1 MRKKLVSMMLCATM
15 VLSMALTG
23 CGSSQEKD
31 TAATGDVAATE
42 TGATNETGTDA
53 EVEFTWMHHMTEDGK
68 RQWVEWCAKTY
79 MEKHP
84 NVTINVE
91 MVSQSDYDQMLKTKI
106 AADDAP
112 MIFDMER
119 TSLAQYKDAGHLA
132 DINDVAAGLTDYD
145 ESTLLEGQFNDTQYG
160 IPVDMNGYG
169 VFYNKD
175 VFEEN
180 NIEIPKTLSE
190 LKAVCETL
198 QEKGITPFGAPF
210 SESWCTIQYISVP
223 NYIISISKDKN
234 WFVDKMNLSSSFADD
249 AGFKEAM
256 QILKDFAPYY
266 GDDPF
271 ATTWNDTLSGLAT
284 GEVAMTVNGSY
295 TIAGVTSI
303 NPDAR
308 IGAFAFPTSE
318 DPSGAVVVMKP
329 GSSFCVYN
337 SSDADK
343 VAAAKGFLSFLTSE
357 EAAAQFVELTSGI
370 TAHRVDTKTVEGIDD
385 INAYTGDSV
394 YVNAAVTEFSME
406 YLVAEYEQIVSYLMG
421 GIADTDEL
429 AKKLDEAFAT
439 IE

>member
-145 ESTLLEGQFNDTQYG
+145 EATLLEGQFNDTQYG

-180 NIEIPKTLSE
+180 K
-190 LKAVCETL
+190 
-198 QEKGITPFGAPF
+198 
-210 SESWCTIQYISVP
+210 
-223 NYIISISKDKN
+223 
-234 WFVDKMNLSSSFADD
+234 
-249 AGFKEAM
+249 
-256 QILKDFAPYY
+256 
-266 GDDPF
+266 
-271 ATTWNDTLSGLAT
+271 
-284 GEVAMTVNGSY
+284 
-295 TIAGVTSI
+295 
-303 NPDAR
+303 
-308 IGAFAFPTSE
+308 
-318 DPSGAVVVMKP
+318 
-329 GSSFCVYN
+329 
-337 SSDADK
+337 
-343 VAAAKGFLSFLTSE
+343 
-357 EAAAQFVELTSGI
+357 
-370 TAHRVDTKTVEGIDD
+370 
-385 INAYTGDSV
+385 
-394 YVNAAVTEFSME
+394 
-406 YLVAEYEQIVSYLMG
+406 
-421 GIADTDEL
+421 
-429 AKKLDEAFAT
+429 
-439 IE
+439 

>member
-145 ESTLLEGQFNDTQYG
+145 EATLLEGQFNDTQYG

-343 VAAAKGFLSFLTSE
+343 VL
-357 EAAAQFVELTSGI
+357 QQ
-370 TAHRVDTKTVEGIDD
+370 R
-385 INAYTGDSV
+385 DS
-394 YVNAAVTEFSME
+394 
-406 YLVAEYEQIVSYLMG
+406 
-421 GIADTDEL
+421 
-429 AKKLDEAFAT
+429 
-439 IE
+439 